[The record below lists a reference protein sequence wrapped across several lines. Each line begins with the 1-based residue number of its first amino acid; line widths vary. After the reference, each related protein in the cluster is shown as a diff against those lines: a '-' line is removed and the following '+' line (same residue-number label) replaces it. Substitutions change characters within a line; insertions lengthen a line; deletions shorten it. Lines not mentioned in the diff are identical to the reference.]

1 MIQLYGN
8 KRYIMVTTY
17 TASNLL
23 KNGERPTHSDETP
36 LMRCAI
42 DRIWL
47 WHEMADDLPHG
58 VGLEKFIENEATYDT
73 FETEAIRA
81 MAKGKCAFA
90 IYEDENFDEHIWF
103 PASMDR
109 GEVADAMLAYH
120 EYMSEETIFEH
131 ICRKVRATPFSAV
144 KPARNLFMEDGK
156 NHLIFN
162 ETSPTQYAGG
172 LGVEQAFIDIL
183 RRCGETILKDND
195 TGYLT
200 LGPVLAD
207 MKTQKEKE
215 PKKAALSLNELYKN
229 DLMWYWCNETGDIN
243 VPGAALAHYGT
254 TDDMPPAIQEL
265 FTEFWDKN
273 SGVLKYVAVVNGVPG
288 IALGL
293 RFDRDYYKE
302 LAADYVIASDI
313 PNETLYKKGTTAVI
327 AVAADIA
334 NLIPFGDVYFG
345 EGTDPDGDE
354 IVVFVPGTECREY
367 LDKVVE
373 TVCSFT
379 YPTFRKY
386 FTKALYTNHN

>member
-1 MIQLYGN
+1 
-8 KRYIMVTTY
+8 
-17 TASNLL
+17 
-23 KNGERPTHSDETP
+23 
-36 LMRCAI
+36 
-42 DRIWL
+42 
-47 WHEMADDLPHG
+47 
-58 VGLEKFIENEATYDT
+58 
-73 FETEAIRA
+73 
-81 MAKGKCAFA
+81 
-90 IYEDENFDEHIWF
+90 
-103 PASMDR
+103 
-109 GEVADAMLAYH
+109 
-120 EYMSEETIFEH
+120 
-131 ICRKVRATPFSAV
+131 
-144 KPARNLFMEDGK
+144 ME
-156 NHLIFN
+156 
-162 ETSPTQYAGG
+162 
-172 LGVEQAFIDIL
+172 
-183 RRCGETILKDND
+183 
-195 TGYLT
+195 
-200 LGPVLAD
+200 
-207 MKTQKEKE
+207 EKE
-215 PKKAALSLNELYKN
+215 PKKAALSLTELYKN

-367 LDKVVE
+367 LDKVVK